1 MIKGK
6 KIEPVSLQLLSTN
19 KNVQKQGGF
28 AVGKE
33 FMLEKKDILTVKD
46 KK

>member
-6 KIEPVSLQLLSTN
+6 KIESVNLQLLHTTKSN
-19 KNVQKQGGF
+19 QKQGGF

-33 FMLEKKDILTVKD
+33 FML
-46 KK
+46 